1 MHPSDAG
8 FASELL
14 VKAVAFAISSH
25 PKLLNFFRPQ
35 KNWTLPRSCELDR
48 LGSLKAVPSCLLSF
62 LVPNPNIF
70 WTLPL
75 GAAQQPRSCSPA
87 PPKLGQLGRR
97 WGALG
102 EASPVAPKLVPKAKI
117 FLDFPLCVF
126 WTLPLEAARHPR
138 SWVSWLGRFRGA
150 LGEAGRQ
157 QQLIGRRRIP
167 RRARLHSVSHRHSN

>member
-25 PKLLNFFRPQ
+25 PKLVNFFRPQ

-70 WTLPL
+70 WTLPQ
-75 GAAQQPRSCSPA
+75 GAAQHPRSCSPA

-138 SWVSWLGRFRGA
+138 SWVSWGGG
-150 LGEAGRQ
+150 GELSGRQ
-157 QQLIGRRRIP
+157 AQLPQNWSQKP
-167 RRARLHSVSHRHSN
+167 RFSWTFPCVFFGPFP